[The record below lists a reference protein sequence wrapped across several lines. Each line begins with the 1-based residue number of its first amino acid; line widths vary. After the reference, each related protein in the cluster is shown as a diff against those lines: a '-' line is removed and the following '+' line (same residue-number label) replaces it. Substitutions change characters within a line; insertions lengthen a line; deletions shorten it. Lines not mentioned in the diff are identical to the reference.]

1 MRNQLQVRSEEGKS
15 LSKSHQASNVML
27 EYSFQKHCFIKSKW
41 GETRGV
47 KERETLGLIK
57 RQRKDKE
64 E

>member
-1 MRNQLQVRSEEGKS
+1 MRNQLQVKSEEGKS
-15 LSKSHQASNVML
+15 LSKSRQATNVML
-27 EYSFQKHCFIKSKW
+27 EYSFQKHCLIKSKR

-47 KERETLGLIK
+47 TERETLGLIK